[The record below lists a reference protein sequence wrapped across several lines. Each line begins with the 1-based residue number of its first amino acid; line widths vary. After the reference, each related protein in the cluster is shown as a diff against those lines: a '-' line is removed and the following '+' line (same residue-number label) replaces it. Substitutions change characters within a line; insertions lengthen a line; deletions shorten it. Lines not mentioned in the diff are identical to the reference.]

1 MAATEDFFHYL
12 PVHEESMRWGA
23 YVTGAGRA
31 RIAPNADYPPKGHP
45 TLYNFDWRRGRTLP
59 EFQILLIADGSGMF
73 ESESTGV
80 VEFDE
85 STLLFLFPGVW
96 HRYRPVPEVGWTE
109 RWISFNGEL
118 VHRLLNIGLI
128 HPRLAVTRP
137 HDPARITQAFEKLL
151 DRIHNHPVQ
160 HSVLLSLQALGL
172 ISDTVAHRVNST
184 SQTGEAPRISD
195 DDAHKDPVVE
205 QALEL
210 VWSHSHYPL
219 SVSDIARQLPV
230 TRRTLDRRFAESV
243 GHSVLEEINMC
254 RLSRAKR
261 LLLETTLPVK
271 TVAHLAGFSSTERMR
286 VAFVEREGLSP
297 TAFREQFTRSYG
309 SGRPAELADEV
320 RAAMDGARSS

>member
-1 MAATEDFFHYL
+1 MEATEDFFHYL

-31 RIAPNADYPPKGHP
+31 TIAPNDDYPPKGHP

-59 EFQILLIADGSGMF
+59 EFQILLISDGAGVF
-73 ESESTGV
+73 ESEPTGI
-80 VEFDE
+80 VEFE
-85 STLLFLFPGVW
+85 QSTLLFLFPGVW

-109 RWISFNGEL
+109 RWLSFNGEL

-137 HDPARITQAFEKLL
+137 QDAERITRAFESLL
-151 DRIHNHPVQ
+151 DRIHDHPVQ

-172 ISDTVAHRVNST
+172 ISDAVAHRVNAAFVS
-184 SQTGEAPRISD
+184 GDVPRISD
-195 DDAHKDPVVE
+195 DAPHKDPIVE

-210 VWSHSHYPL
+210 VWSHCHYPL
-219 SVSDIARQLPV
+219 SVNDIARQLPI
-230 TRRTLDRRFAESV
+230 TRRTLDRRFSESL

-261 LLLETTLPVK
+261 LLLETMLPVK

-286 VAFVEREGLSP
+286 VAFVEREGSSP
-297 TAFREQFTRSYG
+297 TAFREQFTRAYG
-309 SGRPAELADEV
+309 NSKQPETTGHQRV
-320 RAAMDGARSS
+320 AAASARSS